1 MIMPSTA
8 NFLTN
13 IALAKE
19 KIASTDAIL
28 VGAGAGLSTAAGL
41 IYDGEEFRKN
51 FADFIAKY
59 HFPNLYYGGFGPFE
73 NDQEMWAY
81 WSRFIAME
89 RYEQGVLPLYQE
101 LLSLLKDKNYFVLT
115 TNVDHCFQKAG
126 FNKERLFYT
135 QGDYGLFQ
143 CSRPCHNKT
152 YDNEAAIK
160 AMIKEQKFMQIP
172 AKLLPKCPV
181 CGAPMTMNL
190 RSDDRFVEDEGW
202 HQAEDRYEMFLAD
215 NYSDKAI
222 VYLEIGVGD
231 NTPAIIKYPF
241 YRLTARNPQAT
252 YIYANLKRSNPPMGI
267 ERQTIALL
275 GDLSETI
282 RLLNS

>member
-1 MIMPSTA
+1 MITPSTA

-19 KIASTDAIL
+19 KIASADAIL

-41 IYDGEEFRKN
+41 IYDGEDFRKN

-59 HFPNLYYGGFGPFE
+59 HFPDLYNGGFGPFE
-73 NDQEMWAY
+73 NDLEMWAY

-89 RYEQGVLPLYQE
+89 RYEPGPLPLYQE
-101 LLSLLKDKNYFVLT
+101 LFSLLKDKNYFVLT

-126 FNKERLFYT
+126 FNKGRLFYT

-160 AMIKEQKFMQIP
+160 AMLKEQKSMQIP
-172 AKLLPKCPV
+172 PRLLPKCPI
-181 CGAPMTMNL
+181 CGAPMTTNL
-190 RSDDRFVEDEGW
+190 RSDNRFVEDEGW

-215 NYSDKAI
+215 NYNDKSI
-222 VYLEIGVGD
+222 VYFEIGVGD

-241 YRLTARNPQAT
+241 YRLTAKNSKAT
-252 YIYANLKRSNPPMGI
+252 YIYANLKRSNPPMEI
-267 ERQTIALL
+267 EGQTIALL
-275 GDLSETI
+275 GDLSGTI
-282 RLLNS
+282 MLLNS